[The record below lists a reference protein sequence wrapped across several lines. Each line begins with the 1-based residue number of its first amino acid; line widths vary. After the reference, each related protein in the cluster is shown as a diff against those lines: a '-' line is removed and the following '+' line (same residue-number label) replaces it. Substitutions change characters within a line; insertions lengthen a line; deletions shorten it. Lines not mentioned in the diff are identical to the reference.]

1 MRTTITLDPDVAA
14 LIKRTMAERGLSFK
28 QAVNEAIKAGLTR
41 GQGTTSFETPT
52 FRMGKPAVPLTHA
65 VRLAA
70 EMEDEEL
77 IRRLDVRK

>member
-41 GQGTTSFETPT
+41 EQGTESFQTPT
-52 FRMGKPAVPLTHA
+52 FRMGKPAVPLSHA

-77 IRRLDVRK
+77 IRRLDSGK